1 MLTSKIS
8 LNWKNALKLAVLLS
22 LFWCLIVLLGYTGA
36 ISSRIEVRME
46 LTDMFSETVRQF
58 LVNSVLF
65 FILFSFQF
73 SVFNKNCHKKRK
85 VWILTAGSILIVFIF
100 VVFLM
105 FVSDFANIQ
114 HKQTIPNVFFFL
126 AYTIIISAMTILM
139 STLIYITGEREK
151 AIVENQKLSIENM
164 QASYE
169 TLKSQIN
176 PHYLFNV
183 LNTIH
188 ALVDINSEEAKDAI
202 IKLSYLMRYLLYECE
217 AENVL
222 LKREINF
229 IEGYI
234 ELMRL
239 RYDEDDMTIET
250 DYPSDIDTVRVPP
263 FCFLPFLENA
273 FKHGVHPSERSF
285 MKISFS
291 VENDLTFS
299 IINSHWDDAPTL
311 PQNNASGIGLENVRK
326 RLDLI
331 YHDNYTLDIQH
342 IDNEYTVTL
351 KIPVT

>member
-8 LNWKNALKLAVLLS
+8 LNWKNALILSVLFS
-22 LFWCLIVLLGYTGA
+22 LFWCLIVFLAYTGA
-36 ISSRIEVRME
+36 ISSKIEMKIA
-46 LTDMFSETVRQF
+46 LTDMFSETGRQF
-58 LVNSVLF
+58 LLNAVLF
-65 FILFSFQF
+65 FALFYFQF

-85 VWILTAGSILIVFIF
+85 VWTLTAGSILIVFIF
-100 VVFLM
+100 VALLM
-105 FVSDFANIQ
+105 VVSDFTNTT
-114 HKQTIPNVFFFL
+114 HKEFPNVFFFL
-126 AYTIIISAMTILM
+126 VYTIIISAMTN
-139 STLIYITGEREK
+139 LISSLFYITGEREK
-151 AIVENQKLSIENM
+151 TIVENQKLLVENM

-273 FKHGVHPSERSF
+273 FKHGVHPIERSF

-331 YHDNYTLDIQH
+331 YHDNYALDIQH
-342 IDNEYTVTL
+342 IGNEYTVTL